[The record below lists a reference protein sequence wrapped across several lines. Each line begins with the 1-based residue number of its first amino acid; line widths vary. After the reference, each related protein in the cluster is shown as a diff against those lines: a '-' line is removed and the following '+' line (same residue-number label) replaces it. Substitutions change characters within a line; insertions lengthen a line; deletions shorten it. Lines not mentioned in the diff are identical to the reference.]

1 MDGVKLGPT
10 ELRMQLLILFFN
22 FPHFYWTIESGKI
35 FVKIDKAEE
44 KEQGIEKLL
53 SSDLYPP
60 IQSKMEGKSTFVGG
74 VKKVQTINYSI
85 SIISLRRWCKQ
96 NDIVHRFSVLCCVCF
111 TVHLFCYSI
120 SCNGRFSISCERREV
135 KLLNSIDCAVKR
147 MKLRHSSLVGA
158 F

>member
-60 IQSKMEGKSTFVGG
+60 IQFKMEGKSTFVGG

-96 NDIVHRFSVLCCVCF
+96 NDIVHRFSVLFCVCF
-111 TVHLFCYSI
+111 IAHLVCYYI
-120 SCNGRFSISCERREV
+120 YCNGRVSITRERREV
-135 KLLNSIDCAVKR
+135 VLHNTVYCTVKR